1 MYHVWQPNRRDYT
14 ERAGLQRRKPK
25 FLRDERITAKSS
37 SPGAHRKRERSPPGK
52 AGTQGGGAARQPA
65 PLGLPGRLT
74 QAAGSGKARAP
85 GGLAAQVG
93 CGCQTGFGPAP
104 GSLQSLAHSARKPP
118 SPQTGGGA
126 AWTEPRRRKGARRE
140 VGTSLTP
147 TRRLTAASARRPGRE
162 QGRGA
167 PEGVALRAQPAANDS
182 PSPGLAAAGYS
193 RRAGRTWRAAASR
206 GY

>member
-1 MYHVWQPNRRDYT
+1 MSPQ
-14 ERAGLQRRKPK
+14 EKRK
-25 FLRDERITAKSS
+25 KST
-37 SPGAHRKRERSPPGK
+37 RKGWNSGRW
-52 AGTQGGGAARQPA
+52 AARQPA